1 MLHETVNPHL
11 RLPVFLSPPP
21 RGCKQGAV
29 FLRPNVRECC
39 GPTKKKRIF
48 FAELKLPFADI
59 GKGVKDTG
67 ASENE
72 VETAARPIAIA
83 DAFVFLQ
90 GFARDAIQ
98 AFCERQI
105 EGAWFPS
112 YVFRTTWHFQ
122 ILRARHP

>member
-1 MLHETVNPHL
+1 MLRTN
-11 RLPVFLSPPP
+11 
-21 RGCKQGAV
+21 Q
-29 FLRPNVRECC
+29 
-39 GPTKKKRIF
+39 KKKNIF
-48 FAELKLPFADI
+48 CRAKATICGQAPRAI

-112 YVFRTTWHFQ
+112 YVFGTTWHFQ